1 MTGERTRERIAPL
14 DGLRALALGG
24 VVVFHLFGISG
35 VLTTGGDSLHERL
48 IWTIF
53 GNTLDIF
60 FILSGFVLFLPIL
73 AKAGKMDRLGDF
85 YLKRLSRIQPEYWL
99 CLVVVVLMIGLIPV
113 GFEPAMPTFGYFLL
127 HVFDLQTAARMF
139 SPESQVGFWIDGAL
153 WLVPVIVG
161 LYLVFPLLA
170 RLFLKLPWLT
180 LLLAAAVTVAWKLA
194 PVHFPG
200 LYESISGHVTT
211 DENLRIIALDQ
222 SPAYLFSF
230 TLGLAA
236 ARIYFWARNNP
247 DSPWIARG
255 VILAFVIGI
264 PAYFLLSLPYT
275 DAALQTTTGFDG
287 SSRGRGLVFDNMGA
301 STVRTMLILGV
312 ILGPLWLQR
321 PFTGRP
327 VKWIADQSY
336 GIYLIHLPIAFYISQ
351 LIVPPQNGSLWA
363 FSVWCLLLLSPAAV
377 YAWLS
382 RRFVGRP
389 AIDWT
394 TGWIERRRRKT
405 ADSETAIARFGTRT

>member
-1 MTGERTRERIAPL
+1 MAGGQSRMRIGPL

-35 VLTTGGDSLHERL
+35 VLTAGGNSLHERV

-73 AKAGKMDRLGDF
+73 MRGGKMESTGIF

-99 CLVVVVLMIGLIPV
+99 CLVVLALMIALIPV
-113 GFEPAMPTFGYFLL
+113 DSFFEPAVPSFGKFML
-127 HVFDLQTAARMF
+127 HFFDLQTAARMVN
-139 SPESQVGFWIDGAL
+139 PEGRTGFGIDGAL
-153 WLVPVIVG
+153 WLVPLIVG

-170 RLFLKLPWLT
+170 RMFLRFPWGA
-180 LLLAAAVTVAWKLA
+180 LLIAAAVTASWKLA

-200 LYESISGHVTT
+200 IFQSISGHVTT
-211 DENLRIIALDQ
+211 DENLKIIALDQ
-222 SPAYLFSF
+222 SPAYFFSF
-230 TLGLAA
+230 SLGLAA
-236 ARIYFWARNNP
+236 ARIYFWTRNNP
-247 DSPWIARG
+247 DSPWIHRG

-287 SSRGRGLVFDNMGA
+287 SSRGRGLVLDNMGA
-301 STVRTMLILGV
+301 TIVRTMLILGI

-321 PFTGRP
+321 AFTGRP
-327 VKWIADQSY
+327 IRWIADQSY
-336 GIYLIHLPIAFYISQ
+336 GIYLIHLPIAFYVAL
-351 LIVPPQNGSLWA
+351 LITPSQNGSLKA
-363 FSVWCLLLLSPAAV
+363 FAVWCLLVLPPAAA
-377 YAWLS
+377 YAWAS
-382 RRFVGRP
+382 RTFVGRP
-389 AIDWT
+389 SIDWT
-394 TGWIERRRRKT
+394 SRWIKRRQTRT
-405 ADSETAIARFGTRT
+405 ADA